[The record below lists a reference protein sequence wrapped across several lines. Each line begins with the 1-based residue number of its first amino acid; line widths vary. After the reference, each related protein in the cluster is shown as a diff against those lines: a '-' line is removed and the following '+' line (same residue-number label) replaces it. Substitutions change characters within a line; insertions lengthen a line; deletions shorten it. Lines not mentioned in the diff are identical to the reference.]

1 MGSGGPGGVHLN
13 QGSGALSGGFNKLD
27 DNMGT
32 RYMLD
37 IHLFKGT
44 VCVFTEFVSQFM
56 HLITSSCSI
65 CNFNSSCC
73 SSSNQSQMDGGSS
86 RHYAGGHSHNYKLKV
101 FM

>member
-1 MGSGGPGGVHLN
+1 
-13 QGSGALSGGFNKLD
+13 
-27 DNMGT
+27 
-32 RYMLD
+32 MLD

-44 VCVFTEFVSQFM
+44 VCVFTEFVAQFI

-73 SSSNQSQMDGGSS
+73 SSSNQSQADGGNSS
-86 RHYAGGHSHNYKLKV
+86 RQYPAGGHSHNYKLKA